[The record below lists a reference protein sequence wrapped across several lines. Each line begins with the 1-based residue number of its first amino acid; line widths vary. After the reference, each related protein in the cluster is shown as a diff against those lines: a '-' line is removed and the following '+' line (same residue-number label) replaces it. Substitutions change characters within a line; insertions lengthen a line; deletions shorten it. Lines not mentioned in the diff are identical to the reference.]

1 MPASTLRPPL
11 RTARRRLIVA
21 VVLAFGLVTSAA
33 VPAAGIFQERSALLV
48 PGSLGG
54 PTDVAVDED
63 GNVFVTE
70 YYSNRVSKYA
80 PTGVLIKQW
89 GTTGGGNTQFSGPM
103 SVAIDSQGNVY
114 VADSLNARVQKFTG
128 GGQFVLSWGGAGS
141 GNGQFSNP
149 VGIAVDAADR
159 VYVVDNGLDRLQKFT
174 ASGVF
179 LTAWGSG
186 GSANG
191 QFISP
196 FAVDVDKA
204 GNVYVADR
212 GNFRVQKFST
222 AGLHRKTWGSA
233 GSGPGQFQDLHG
245 LAVDHDGAVLVVDGA
260 LDRIQR
266 FSSQGARLGTFGSSN
281 PGLAQLHSPQ
291 GLDVS
296 LDGAVYVADT
306 ASDGVVRFRAVP
318 PDTTVSG
325 PTGLIRDAT
334 PTFSFSSD
342 QTPSAYECR
351 LRGSGAAYKVCAVPS
366 YTTPVLDDGL
376 HILLVRAVDT
386 DGLHDPTPAEHEFRV
401 DATPPQT
408 WFDSAPGATTTDTT
422 PTFAFGASERGT
434 FQCSKDGG
442 AWATCTS
449 PRTLPTLTKGMHTF
463 RVRAK
468 DRAGN
473 FDPTPAVSRF
483 EVR

>member
-1 MPASTLRPPL
+1 MPALQLPSSL
-11 RTARRRLIVA
+11 RTPRSRLVVA
-21 VVLAFGLVTSAA
+21 VVLALGLVASAA
-33 VPAAGIFQERSALLV
+33 LPAVATFEERSALLV

-70 YYSNRVSKYA
+70 YYSNRVRKYA
-80 PTGVLIKQW
+80 PTGVLLDEW
-89 GTTGGGNTQFSGPM
+89 GTTGTGNGELSGPQ
-103 SVAIDSQGNVY
+103 SVAVDSAGNVY
-114 VADSLNARVQKFTG
+114 VAERNNARIQKFTND
-128 GGQFVLSWGGAGS
+128 GQFVTSWTGLGGG
-141 GNGQFSNP
+141 GPQLTDP
-149 VGIAVDAADR
+149 TGIAIDAADR
-159 VYVVDNGLDRLQKFT
+159 IYVVESGADRLQKFT
-174 ASGVF
+174 ANGAF
-179 LTAWGSG
+179 LTTWGTS

-191 QFISP
+191 QFSAP
-196 FAVDVDKA
+196 FAVDVDSA

-222 AGLHRKTWGSA
+222 AGVHRKTWGSS
-233 GSGPGQFQDLHG
+233 GSGPGQFEDLHG
-245 LAVDHDGAVLVVDGA
+245 LSVDHEGAVLVVDGS

-266 FSSQGARLGTFGSSN
+266 FSSLGTRLATFGSGS
-281 PGLAQLHSPQ
+281 PGMAQLFAPL

-296 LDGAVYVADT
+296 GGGIVYVADS
-306 ASDGVVRFRAVP
+306 ANDGVVRFRAVP
-318 PDTTVSG
+318 PDTAVAG

-342 QTPSAYECR
+342 QTPSAYQCR
-351 LRGSGAAYKVCAVPS
+351 LRGSGVGYKVCAVPS

-386 DGLHDPTPAEHEFRV
+386 HGLLDPTPAEHEFRV

-408 WFDSAPGATTTDTT
+408 WFDSAPGATTTDAT
-422 PTFAFGASERGT
+422 PTFAFSASERAT

-442 AWATCTS
+442 AWAACTS
-449 PRTLPTLTKGMHTF
+449 PRTLPTLTKGNHTF

-473 FDPTPAVSRF
+473 IDPTPAVSRF